1 MTGIPWRINPESH
14 WRIRWGRLLLDLLI
28 DGLRLARRTRRANGR
43 VTFSVAAVIGR
54 PDSRVLRV

>member
-28 DGLRLARRTRRANGR
+28 DGLRVARRTRRANGR

-54 PDSRVLRV
+54 PD